1 MQRLFPLEDGSAV
14 KVTIAKYF
22 TPNGNDIH
30 KVGIEPD
37 VEVEFDSVKYKDS
50 DGEEDN
56 QLDAA
61 VNEMLKKLGKSA
73 KTTTTTDTNASEP
86 EKAE

>member
-1 MQRLFPLEDGSAV
+1 MD
-14 KVTIAKYF
+14 
-22 TPNGNDIH
+22 
-30 KVGIEPD
+30 
-37 VEVEFDSVKYKDS
+37 VEFDSVKYKDS

-61 VNEMLKKLGKSA
+61 VNEMLKKLGKSS